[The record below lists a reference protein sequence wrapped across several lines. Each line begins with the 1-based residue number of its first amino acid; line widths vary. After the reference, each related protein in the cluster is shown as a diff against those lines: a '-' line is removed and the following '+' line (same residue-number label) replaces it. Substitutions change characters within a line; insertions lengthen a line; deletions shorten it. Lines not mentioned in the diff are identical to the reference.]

1 VIEIPKNIKVTVS
14 MYVNEK
20 LIIGGKFFD
29 EQVND
34 YIGMLNICQPDD
46 EILFDSPGNPIF
58 LKDQVNTIVPIR
70 EGKQALIG

>member
-34 YIGMLNICQPDD
+34 YIGMLNICQADD

>member
-1 VIEIPKNIKVTVS
+1 

-58 LKDQVNTIVPIR
+58 LQDQVNTIVPIR

>member
-1 VIEIPKNIKVTVS
+1 MIEIPKNIKVTVS

-34 YIGMLNICQPDD
+34 YIGMLNICQADD

>member
-1 VIEIPKNIKVTVS
+1 VIEIPLNIKVTVS

-58 LKDQVNTIVPIR
+58 LQDQVNTIVPIR

>member
-1 VIEIPKNIKVTVS
+1 

-34 YIGMLNICQPDD
+34 YIGMLNICQADD

>member
-1 VIEIPKNIKVTVS
+1 

-34 YIGMLNICQPDD
+34 YIGMLNICQADD
-46 EILFDSPGNPIF
+46 EILFDSPANPIF